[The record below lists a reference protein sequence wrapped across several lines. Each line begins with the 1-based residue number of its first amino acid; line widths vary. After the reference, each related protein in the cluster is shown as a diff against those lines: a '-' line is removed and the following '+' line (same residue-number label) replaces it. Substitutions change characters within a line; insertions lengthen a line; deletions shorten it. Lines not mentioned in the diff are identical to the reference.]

1 MAEQLG
7 KNSPEGS
14 TVVNLRQNVIAEGV
28 ATRTLTKSD
37 SGSLCVFDTAAGV
50 VYTLPSPEKGMVFEF
65 MPSITTTGEYK
76 VITNLIGTE
85 FLLGAVFS
93 YTATVTLSDA
103 FEANGSTHVSI
114 NHDGGAT
121 GGDQGGKY
129 RLVAIST
136 TQWLI
141 DGTLYCGTT
150 TPTDP
155 FDTT

>member
-1 MAEQLG
+1 MPEQLG
-7 KNSPEGS
+7 KNEAQG
-14 TVVNLRQNVIAEGV
+14 TIARGLHQQVIAEGV
-28 ATRTLTKSD
+28 ATRTLIAAE

-50 VYTLPSPEKGMVFEF
+50 LYTLPTPVVGMYFDF

-76 VITNLIGTE
+76 VITKTIASE
-85 FLLGAVFS
+85 FMLGAVFS
-93 YTATVTLSDA
+93 YTTTVTLSDA

-121 GGDQGGKY
+121 GGDQGGIY
-129 RLVAIST
+129 RLTAIST

-141 DGTLYCGTT
+141 TGTLYCGTT
-150 TPTDP
+150 TPTTP